1 MSYFNRKI
9 ENYKLQDRKGKR
21 QIPKEGYVNAE
32 WFLKNITNSCNYC
45 GVGFSLDMNKGGIR
59 SNLSCQ
65 RVDNS
70 LSHTLDN
77 IVPYCVYCNCSS
89 K

>member
-32 WFLKNITNSCNYC
+32 WFLEKTLIAIITADA
-45 GVGFSLDMNKGGIR
+45 VL
-59 SNLSCQ
+59 
-65 RVDNS
+65 V
-70 LSHTLDN
+70 
-77 IVPYCVYCNCSS
+77 
-89 K
+89 